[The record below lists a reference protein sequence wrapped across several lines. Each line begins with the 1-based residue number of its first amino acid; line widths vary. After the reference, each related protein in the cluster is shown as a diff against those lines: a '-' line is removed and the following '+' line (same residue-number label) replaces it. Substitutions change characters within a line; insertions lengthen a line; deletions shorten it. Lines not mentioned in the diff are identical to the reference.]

1 MVKKYIPL
9 IAFLI
14 TALLFTFSQAYAYT
28 EITNCTVI
36 TEPGEY
42 RLTQDIVDFPGFGGL
57 TQDIVDFSD
66 VVCINIKSNDVILD
80 CQGHLI
86 DGVVPNEYSYGVG
99 IYIDGYADHTVYS
112 NITIKNCVLGDW
124 YAYGIYSYYTS
135 NVRILNCSF
144 NGNPDYGLA
153 LDFERSDNCYMDNIT
168 SYQLLH
174 VLETFGCY
182 LNNVY
187 LSGEYA
193 GITIEFSSGIVI
205 NNTRMIGTQEI
216 VISNSDNVIVNNFYF
231 DSPYGITLYG
241 VEFSNFNNIVING
254 SNYGI
259 YADFYTNS
267 INFTNITINNSK
279 SGIWLFRWSFGNTFT
294 NISILGVE
302 GTGVYI
308 WRESNENYFK
318 GLTIRNMNVGISLY
332 NNPTSNIFEDFIISN
347 ITDNGILLRQ
357 VQDTNEF
364 RNGRIERTGY
374 GIRLEDAANQVFH
387 EIIIK
392 DSDNC
397 GVYLWSSGYVP
408 TQDNLFYNNI
418 FMNRNN
424 TCFEGIIY
432 PNYWNTTL
440 SRGKNILG
448 GPFIGGNFWG
458 RPDGKSI
465 LDELKYA
472 IIDGIYGHPYD
483 LLGDGTNVD
492 YHPLARVMFVVPPIF
507 KSLVGLGMGIAFIME
522 AITLLFGIDF
532 FKTKN
537 PFVAIVMA
545 MIGLA
550 VMLLMFTYLW
560 EML

>member
-1 MVKKYIPL
+1 VGNINKRLL

-28 EITNCTVI
+28 EITDCTTI
-36 TEPGEY
+36 TSPGEY
-42 RLTQDIVDFPGFGGL
+42 RLTQDIIDFP
-57 TQDIVDFSD
+57 D
-66 VVCINIKSNDVILD
+66 VVCININSNDVILD

-99 IYIDGYADHTVYS
+99 IHISDYS

-144 NGNPDYGLA
+144 NGNPDYGVA

-174 VLETFGCY
+174 ISETRDCY

-193 GITIEFSSGIVI
+193 GITIESSGGIVI
-205 NNTRMIGTQEI
+205 NNSRMIGTQEI
-216 VISNSDNVIVNNFYF
+216 GIYNSDHDIVNNVYI
-231 DSPYGITLYG
+231 DSPHGITLYG
-241 VEFSNFNNIVING
+241 VESSNFNNIVING

-267 INFTNITINNSK
+267 INFTNITINNFK
-279 SGIWLFRWSFGNTFT
+279 YVGIWLGRWSFGNIFT
-294 NISILGVE
+294 NISILGVD

-318 GLTIRNMNVGISLY
+318 GLTIRNINVGISLY
-332 NNPTSNIFEDFIISN
+332 NNPTSNIFEDFTILN
-347 ITDNGILLRQ
+347 ITDNGILLRE

-387 EIIIK
+387 GIIIK

-397 GVYLWSSGYVP
+397 GVYLWSSGYIP
-408 TQDNLFYNNI
+408 TQNNLFYNNI

-440 SRGKNILG
+440 KRGKNILG

-458 RPDGKSI
+458 DPDGKSI

-472 IIDGIYGHPYD
+472 IIDGIYDHPYD

-492 YHPLARVMFVVPPIF
+492 YHPLAMYFHPFPP
-507 KSLVGLGMGIAFIME
+507 VGLGATARAIAQI
-522 AITLLFGIDF
+522 
-532 FKTKN
+532 N
-537 PFVAIVMA
+537 PFAVLIFVLMPVIIGEFLIRNFEEIKVNEPLKAAIRLL
-545 MIGLA
+545 ILIISLA
-550 VMLLMFTYLW
+550 LFAAIF
-560 EML
+560 